1 MTYTY
6 TDKQF
11 YFAIAN
17 ADNSLLEPIFGVNTV
32 EAVQKAST
40 KLASLNN
47 RKRSPRKYTS
57 KRLVNLALFNDQVA
71 PYLNEVQFATLED
84 IRQRKLSGA
93 STSKAAAVLRVAV
106 EEGLVERHE
115 VKASDNFTVN
125 CGTYYTVPGY
135 KFEKKTA

>member
-1 MTYTY
+1 MTY

-17 ADNSLLEPIFGVNTV
+17 ATPDQLRPLFTDPQAAIE
-32 EAVQKAST
+32 KASR
-40 KLASLNN
+40 KLQTLNN

-57 KRLVNLALFNDQVA
+57 KRPVNLALFNDQVA

-115 VKASDNFTVN
+115 VKASNNFTVN

-135 KFEKKTA
+135 EFEKKPVAA